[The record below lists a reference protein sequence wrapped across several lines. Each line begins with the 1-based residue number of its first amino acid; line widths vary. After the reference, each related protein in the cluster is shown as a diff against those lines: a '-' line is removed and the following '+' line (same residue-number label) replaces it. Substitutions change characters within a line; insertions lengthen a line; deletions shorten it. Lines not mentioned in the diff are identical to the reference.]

1 MKPQG
6 SDHILELIHNMM
18 CIQWHWFSSS
28 LSLLLPIVFQ
38 NNEDMLRSSCGKIQQ
53 NSFNICLTF
62 FYFFLK
68 IQDKQHSVLVVFI
81 KADTQSGHRVDE
93 AQLWTGSY
101 GEYHYAHFLSIMRRL
116 NKPTHIS
123 GTVHT
128 TMKAR
133 NCTE

>member
-1 MKPQG
+1 MK
-6 SDHILELIHNMM
+6 IYCVLA
-18 CIQWHWFSSS
+18 
-28 LSLLLPIVFQ
+28 VA
-38 NNEDMLRSSCGKIQQ
+38 RSSRTVSIYAKH
-53 NSFNICLTF
+53 F
-62 FYFFLK
+62 FFQ

-128 TMKAR
+128 TINAR